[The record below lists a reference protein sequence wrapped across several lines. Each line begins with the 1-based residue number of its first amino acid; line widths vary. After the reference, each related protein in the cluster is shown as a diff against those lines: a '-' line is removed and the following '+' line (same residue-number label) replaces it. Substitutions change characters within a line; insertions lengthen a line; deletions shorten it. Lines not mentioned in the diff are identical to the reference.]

1 VSRRPIVR
9 DRERRTSEAFR
20 LVRETAA
27 KVGRLRGGTTAD
39 ARAVGVVA
47 DVLGALVGLIDAYD
61 GRRSRGEAAGV
72 EKRDGAALVG
82 VRVLPTK

>member
-1 VSRRPIVR
+1 VRRPIVR

-20 LVRETAA
+20 LVREMAA

-39 ARAVGVVA
+39 ASAVGVVA
-47 DVLGALVGLIDAYD
+47 DILGHWSASWTPTTPG
-61 GRRSRGEAAGV
+61 GRRGRPWGV

-82 VRVLPTK
+82 ASVTPR